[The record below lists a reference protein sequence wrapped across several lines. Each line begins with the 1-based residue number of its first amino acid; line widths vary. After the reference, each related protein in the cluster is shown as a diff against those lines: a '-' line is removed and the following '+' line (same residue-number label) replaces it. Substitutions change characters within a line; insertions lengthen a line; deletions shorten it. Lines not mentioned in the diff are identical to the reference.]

1 MTSEQLL
8 RAIGSIDDERLAEV
22 EDRWA
27 FTATGDNIPNSHNMK
42 HSSVNK
48 NASDSDRQPRSKV
61 IRPAAWRKW
70 AGLAACVLMLLVCIS
85 IPNMLRMGKGAE
97 TAMMTERAY
106 DDAGFYDEIDSEE
119 SAYDVAVYDAAEESA
134 EAEFAAGST
143 AETPAADISIKNA
156 AGAAMEESTESLN
169 DADSLFFYNEDFTEI
184 RLGRTRLKLLTA
196 DQFAAYGISVETLS
210 GFVPEQ
216 TDHRADKVCDA
227 SNSRIADADA
237 YDFST
242 DDPKQKLI
250 LVTFSNGTMSLYL
263 PVE

>member
-8 RAIGSIDDERLAEV
+8 RAIGSVDDERLAAV

-27 FTATGDNIPNSHNMK
+27 FTANDDNISNPHNAE
-42 HSSVNK
+42 HSSVSK
-48 NASDSDRQPRSKV
+48 NASGFDRQSRPKV
-61 IRPAAWRKW
+61 IRPAVWRKW

-106 DDAGFYDEIDSEE
+106 DDAGFYDKTDSEE
-119 SAYDVAVYDAAEESA
+119 SAYDIAAYDTAEESA
-134 EAEFAAGST
+134 EAEFTAGST
-143 AETPAADISIKNA
+143 AEAPASDISIKNA

-169 DADSLFFYNEDFTEI
+169 DADSLFFYNEDFTEV

-210 GFVPEQ
+210 GYVPEQ
-216 TDHRADKVCDA
+216 ADHLADKVCDA
-227 SNSRIADADA
+227 SGSRISDADA
-237 YDFST
+237 YDFPT

-250 LVTFSNGTMSLYL
+250 LVTFSDGTMSLYL
-263 PVE
+263 PAE